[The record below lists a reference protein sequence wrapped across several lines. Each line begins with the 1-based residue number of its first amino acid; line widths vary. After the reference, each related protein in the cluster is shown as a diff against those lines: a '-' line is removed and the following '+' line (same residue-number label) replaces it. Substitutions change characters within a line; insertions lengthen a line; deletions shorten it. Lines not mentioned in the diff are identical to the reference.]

1 MKIRKN
7 ISMVL
12 CIGAALLLCS
22 CQKTPDTVKQN
33 ASKYQKI
40 QNVKKAKLQYVS
52 VGHILDDQEE
62 VLAGSYQNL
71 TFEKTVHIDPP
82 DSISVLS
89 LKVADPFGTK
99 EKLGD
104 ICRSF
109 WGTDKYRKKI
119 MRLDDLKEYPKG
131 VGIYA
136 FHYYGDDAKDSA
148 RMSDNGYVALYKEN
162 SELGTNGQ
170 QEICHIDW
178 NEDLDKVYELDGE
191 KIRVRDAVEYVNQ
204 WCNDNWKILEPDY
217 NYKVKTVYV
226 CRNKEK
232 GCYFYFDVCKFY
244 QGMPF
249 DDIQFYTNDGK
260 YYIRNSLDVVM
271 EQSQDISFF
280 RNNDNSYELVN
291 DEKHN
296 DKVIGLKQA
305 VMLVQEKMT
314 GRQKF
319 KIADI
324 DLKYVICSDLTK
336 DDLEKK
342 NISSYDFPGNPATA
356 RPVWSFILDYEPT
369 KEEKEYN
376 AWPRKF
382 INVDMIT
389 GEILYQDLAS

>member
-1 MKIRKN
+1 M
-7 ISMVL
+7 
-12 CIGAALLLCS
+12 
-22 CQKTPDTVKQN
+22 
-33 ASKYQKI
+33 
-40 QNVKKAKLQYVS
+40 
-52 VGHILDDQEE
+52 
-62 VLAGSYQNL
+62 
-71 TFEKTVHIDPP
+71 
-82 DSISVLS
+82 
-89 LKVADPFGTK
+89 
-99 EKLGD
+99 
-104 ICRSF
+104 
-109 WGTDKYRKKI
+109 
-119 MRLDDLKEYPKG
+119 
-131 VGIYA
+131 
-136 FHYYGDDAKDSA
+136 
-148 RMSDNGYVALYKEN
+148 
-162 SELGTNGQ
+162 
-170 QEICHIDW
+170 
-178 NEDLDKVYELDGE
+178 DKVYELDGE
-191 KIRVRDAVEYVNQ
+191 KIRVRDAVEYVNR
-204 WCNDNWKILEPDY
+204 WCNDHWKILEPDY
-217 NYKVKTVYV
+217 NYKVKKVYV

-232 GCYFYFDVCKFY
+232 GCYFCFDVCKFY

-280 RNNDNSYELVN
+280 RNNDNSYKLVN